1 MLHEKVIA
9 LFSRCG
15 YIPDVYP
22 TVDFGAGG
30 DPSASFAVQRR
41 FASKGPLV
49 NSEFYS
55 GWLDHWGGKHSQLG
69 SELITK
75 SLRNILDLGANIN
88 LYMVHGGTSFGF
100 NAGANSAPFAPQPTS
115 YDYDAPISEAGDLT
129 DKYVMIRNVL
139 KNYTKIPTM
148 SVKNGTKAY
157 YGEVQLKLIG
167 DVFSQ
172 LQKSDIFSG
181 MRESYK
187 PMTFEQL
194 GQDNGFVL
202 YQHIFNNTTT
212 DPAVLEVKNLHDRG
226 YVFVDNNFMGILGR
240 FEKVSSM
247 PIQIK
252 SNQTLQIMVESQGR
266 INFGPDMDADQK
278 GILSSVTLN
287 GHTLDGWTMH
297 GLPLSTITKTKL
309 VPQDPPLQL
318 RNCGFWVGTFKTP
331 CQDMAANDTF
341 LSTPG
346 WGKGV
351 AFVNGFNLG
360 RYWPAVGPQMTLYVP
375 APLIKPQC
383 QENEIILFELEAAG
397 SCGTGDSC
405 SVYLVNKPELDGR
418 VPNLNPAKDA
428 GNKIGGWR
436 NKEL

>member
-1 MLHEKVIA
+1 M
-9 LFSRCG
+9 
-15 YIPDVYP
+15 
-22 TVDFGAGG
+22 
-30 DPSASFAVQRR
+30 QRH

-49 NSEFYS
+49 NSEFYP

-69 SELITK
+69 SEIITK

-129 DKYVMIRNVL
+129 DKYVMIRDVL
-139 KNYTKIPTM
+139 KNYTNIPTM
-148 SVKNGTKAY
+148 SVKNGTKAN

-252 SNQTLQIMVESQGR
+252 SNQTYP
-266 INFGPDMDADQK
+266 IN
-278 GILSSVTLN
+278 S
-287 GHTLDGWTMH
+287 
-297 GLPLSTITKTKL
+297 
-309 VPQDPPLQL
+309 
-318 RNCGFWVGTFKTP
+318 
-331 CQDMAANDTF
+331 
-341 LSTPG
+341 
-346 WGKGV
+346 
-351 AFVNGFNLG
+351 
-360 RYWPAVGPQMTLYVP
+360 
-375 APLIKPQC
+375 
-383 QENEIILFELEAAG
+383 
-397 SCGTGDSC
+397 
-405 SVYLVNKPELDGR
+405 
-418 VPNLNPAKDA
+418 
-428 GNKIGGWR
+428 
-436 NKEL
+436 